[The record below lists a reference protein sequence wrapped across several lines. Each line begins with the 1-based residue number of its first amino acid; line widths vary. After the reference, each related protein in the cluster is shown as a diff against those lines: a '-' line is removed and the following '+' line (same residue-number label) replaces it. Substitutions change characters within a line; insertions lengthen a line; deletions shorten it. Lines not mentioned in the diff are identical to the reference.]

1 MTNLSASQP
10 FNPPIPLVMQI
21 TANRAPRV
29 DPACLTS
36 YPIRIE
42 IEIHFQLEN
51 RSLNEVAP

>member
-1 MTNLSASQP
+1 
-10 FNPPIPLVMQI
+10 MQI

-36 YPIRIE
+36 YPIHIE